1 MTGASTVNGG
11 PKIGLALGGGGSR
24 GFAHLGVYRALCELG
39 VPVSCIAGTSIGSIA
54 GALIASGRE
63 RRAADWARD
72 SDWRKLPP
80 LFLRPHWP
88 RRALLASEKIEGL
101 LRKMIGAETFSDLKV
116 PFAAVASDL
125 FGGET
130 TVMRSGDL
138 LSAVRASMAIPGVFE
153 PVVRDGRI
161 LVDGGLSDPVPVDV
175 CRAMGADAVIA
186 VDLNVRPASRP
197 PVPLDKLNLLGIIDQ
212 TFTVVCNRV
221 GQEVLAQNRPDVI
234 LRPPVWD
241 VKMLDFRDGGRLVDI
256 GYRVA
261 MEQRDE
267 LLALC

>member
-1 MTGASTVNGG
+1 MPPTPTGRRKVA
-11 PKIGLALGGGGSR
+11 LALGGGGAR
-24 GFAHLGVYRALCELG
+24 GFAHLGVAKALRELG
-39 VPVSCIAGTSIGSIA
+39 VPVCCIAGTSIGSIV
-54 GALIASGRE
+54 GGVI
-63 RRAADWARD
+63 AADRLDLALEWAD
-72 SDWRKLPP
+72 KPDWFKLPQ
-80 LFLRPHWP
+80 LFLKLHLP
-88 RRALLASEKIEGL
+88 RRALLGTERIESF
-101 LRKMIGAETFSDLKV
+101 LRRMIGAETFAGLAV
-116 PFAAVASDL
+116 PFAAVATDL
-125 FGGET
+125 FTGET
-130 TVMRSGDL
+130 VAMREGDVQT
-138 LSAVRASMAIPGVFE
+138 AIRASMSIPGVFE
-153 PVVRDGRI
+153 PVARDGRV

-186 VDLNVRPASRP
+186 VDLNVGPASRP

>member
-1 MTGASTVNGG
+1 MGDC
-11 PKIGLALGGGGSR
+11 PCEFFLKL
-24 GFAHLGVYRALCELG
+24 HL
-39 VPVSCIAGTSIGSIA
+39 
-54 GALIASGRE
+54 
-63 RRAADWARD
+63 
-72 SDWRKLPP
+72 
-80 LFLRPHWP
+80 P
-88 RRALLASEKIEGL
+88 RRALLGTERIESF
-101 LRKMIGAETFSDLKV
+101 LRRMIGTATFEALTV
-116 PFAAVASDL
+116 PFAAVATDL
-125 FGGET
+125 FTGET
-130 TVMRSGDL
+130 VAMRAGDVQT
-138 LSAVRASMAIPGVFE
+138 AIRASMSIPGVFE
-153 PVVRDGRI
+153 PVARDGRV

-221 GQEVLAQNRPDVI
+221 GQEVLAKNRPDVI

-261 MEQRDE
+261 MEHRDE
-267 LLALC
+267 LLSLAER